1 MTKGEYVAEMLRN
14 EILEHR
20 LTEGAKLPSETELCQ
35 IYGVSRTSVRTAI
48 QMLAVEGLIYTHHGK
63 GSFVNSNYILK
74 ANSPFLFSDIQVSR
88 IDMFEFRR
96 IFEAE
101 SAALTASRADEKMIE
116 QIRENVKKM
125 QMADTVESAVNHDL
139 EFHYLIA
146 KATQNT
152 IMPVIYDMLRP
163 AYQKMFYENVTRRGN
178 DGYKEHLQILSAI
191 ASRNPSQARI
201 FMTEHLNK
209 SMMQNTVESYM
220 QIAGVESL
228 FTVGSIG

>member
-1 MTKGEYVAEMLRN
+1 MTKGEYVAATLRN

-20 LTEGAKLPSETELCQ
+20 LREGEKLPSETELCQ
-35 IYGVSRTSVRTAI
+35 IYGVSRTSVRTAV
-48 QMLAVEGLIYTHHGK
+48 QMLSAEGLVNTYHGK
-63 GSFVNSNYILK
+63 GSFVSSNYILK
-74 ANSPFLFSDIQVSR
+74 AGSPLLFSDIQVSR

-101 SAALTASRADEKMIE
+101 SADLAATRADEKMID

-125 QMADTVESAVNHDL
+125 QAADSVELTVSLDL

-163 AYQKMFYENVTRRGN
+163 AYQMMFYENVAKRGN
-178 DGYKEHLQILSAI
+178 DGYNEHLQILSAI

-209 SMMQNTVESYM
+209 SMMQSTVETICNNM
-220 QIAGVESL
+220 
-228 FTVGSIG
+228 